1 MDAAGKKGDREREM
15 GMGSIREVVRTFL
28 LSRCCHL
35 VHLFEHMVNVNYLP
49 ELLIDGVSNE
59 DGILLGLDDS
69 FRICGVV
76 TIDVNFCAL
85 WRLRV
90 TLSEQVRH
98 CSREVHS

>member
-1 MDAAGKKGDREREM
+1 MPPARRAIEREM

-76 TIDVNFCAL
+76 NIDVNFAL

-90 TLSEQVRH
+90 TLSEEVRH
-98 CSREVHS
+98 CSRYVHS